1 MEAAKSN
8 ARSARMQPWM
18 LRITFIVRCDSLLAG
33 CFAKMAKT
41 MRQRDVLCDQQRERQ
56 KNSAENPRQGA
67 HVRHT
72 LQAKI
77 LKRKP

>member
-1 MEAAKSN
+1 MKATKSN
-8 ARSARMQPWM
+8 ARSTIMQPRM
-18 LRITFIVRCDSLLAG
+18 LLITFIVRGDSLLAG
-33 CFAKMAKT
+33 YFPKMAKA